1 MFSNKYYYNQLNY
14 TSASKHLKRLYY
26 IFEYYLFRLRSQW
39 MVHNFLNI
47 TPLFLSSN
55 FFVLPSTPA
64 PYYSIILLLYLSRI
78 IIIFW
83 FFSGDINLS
92 LDISLSSSFV
102 IVSELFCCEG
112 FENFVILS
120 LILLPIKSPVAF
132 AVFWITLLQEV
143 LSASVTDF

>member
-1 MFSNKYYYNQLNY
+1 M
-14 TSASKHLKRLYY
+14 
-26 IFEYYLFRLRSQW
+26 
-39 MVHNFLNI
+39 
-47 TPLFLSSN
+47 
-55 FFVLPSTPA
+55 LPSTPA
-64 PYYSIILLLYLSRI
+64 PYYPIILLLYLSRI